1 MCGVLRVYAH
11 ERRDTR
17 LYCIVVHTDSESA
30 HRTPQ
35 TLPVRVSD
43 STVQYVELSTRRA
56 RRELLSPVR
65 SCLQPVS

>member
-35 TLPVRVSD
+35 TLPVQYPTQRYRVS
-43 STVQYVELSTRRA
+43 SCRLAA
-56 RRELLSPVR
+56 RDAS
-65 SCLQPVS
+65 S